1 MPVPSDLPRDASTY
15 LDHPELEPGTDSS
28 RALWALGA
36 ALTLTTV
43 VFDWMAGGTLTWFF
57 DLCFVW
63 ICLALALRARHG
75 AFYPAA
81 AMPPVLMF
89 AMLLLVAITDPGIIA
104 DPEDGVAQAF
114 VSGLAHH
121 AVGFAAGFALTL
133 LVLQWRSG
141 GAFLNQ
147 PR

>member
-1 MPVPSDLPRDASTY
+1 MREPSDPTLQGSVA
-15 LDHPELEPGTDSS
+15 EPGTD
-28 RALWALGA
+28 ATGPLWALGA
-36 ALTLTTV
+36 ALTLTAV
-43 VFDWMAGGTLTWFF
+43 GFDWLADGTLTYFF

-63 ICLALALRARHG
+63 VCGVIALRARQG

-89 AMLLLVAITDPGIIA
+89 STMLLLAMIDPAIIA

-141 GAFLNQ
+141 GNFLR
-147 PR
+147 PRSS